1 MDKSIQQELDELA
14 LAISAQLWSKIRSWS
29 GADVL
34 IRRKQT
40 NSQGGVIPFTVVTKY
55 SGELSW
61 LFTRLRDIGAQHEG
75 FYLVKYRFFTDLAI
89 AAESVSSD
97 EPIDILLL
105 TTLREAYQFFAE
117 NAVQLAAN
125 EWSPVFGGNAII
137 QSDSNRLQKISL
149 IKFFRARGIAV

>member
-75 FYLVKYRFFTDLAI
+75 FYLVKYRFFVELAE
-89 AAESVSSD
+89 AADTVSAED
-97 EPIDILLL
+97 PIDILLL

-117 NAVQLAAN
+117 NDVQIAAN
-125 EWSPVFGGNAII
+125 DWRPVFKNQTIFER
-137 QSDSNRLQKISL
+137 DPKRLEKISV
-149 IKFFRARGIAV
+149 IKFYRERGVAV